1 MNKSTKIVVL
11 RGRELMYTGI
21 FVVLGI
27 ILLLL
32 LILMFF
38 PKKERENNN
47 AKYHPGIYTST
58 LTLAESTL
66 NVEVTVDE
74 THIKQVNLVN
84 IDESITTMYPL
95 LTPTLEEI
103 NQKLSTT
110 DNLDDLEISQNQY
123 TNILLVQ
130 SIKNAAKKAE
140 IQE

>member
-47 AKYHPGIYTST
+47 TR
-58 LTLAESTL
+58 
-66 NVEVTVDE
+66 
-74 THIKQVNLVN
+74 
-84 IDESITTMYPL
+84 
-95 LTPTLEEI
+95 
-103 NQKLSTT
+103 
-110 DNLDDLEISQNQY
+110 
-123 TNILLVQ
+123 
-130 SIKNAAKKAE
+130 
-140 IQE
+140 